1 MNTLPHEW
9 LGDLATYIDLKNLV
23 TFLKVDS
30 YVYLSLLI
38 SCFKLYTHYTFYASN
53 TRISFIS
60 YNYFQYKDWRKNGKP
75 WERFY
80 CINGKHNGQ
89 YKDWYPNGKPWVR
102 CHNKNGQEHGKYE
115 KCNRDGQIIE
125 QSYYKNGKLL

>member
-89 YKDWYPNGKPWVR
+89 YKDWYPNGQLCR
-102 CHNKNGQEHGKYE
+102 RYYRINGELHGKYE
-115 KCNRDGQIIE
+115 DWYENGQPWEII
-125 QSYYKNGKLL
+125 YYRNGKLL